1 MDPSNFIGADVG
13 INQEG
18 SKGRLNLSELKRLS
32 VTELSSPIELLD
44 SDSPVSK
51 ATGLMRDRRL
61 SECYVGE
68 KERTAIVTLRNVLK
82 VQNFASTKL
91 STIMSYIP
99 RLNENYSVADAA
111 SMMFEHRIRS
121 LPIYRNGKPIGKID
135 SHSIIERLVES
146 RPEARV
152 DRLMTPDPI
161 TIEERDDIGKARR
174 VMIRRKIDQLPVTRD
189 GKLVACVSSESIVF
203 HLPPTTDRDSK
214 GDVRLGRSEIPVK
227 EFQHIDVVRS
237 DVKDTIKKVFA
248 DMKKLQRTYSVVTTF
263 DDEIQGIVTHRDFMK
278 LLAEAKPTND
288 GVPMYMVGLPDEAF
302 EAEAAREKF
311 TRIVNLIRKGYP
323 DTLEARAIIKAG
335 ETKSARKRYRVQVF
349 LMTPRTRYNYSASGF
364 ELPDVFDEIE
374 QWAKKLVTR
383 YNRKPRRVRADP
395 GSISSAR
402 QTLWTS

>member
-1 MDPSNFIGADVG
+1 
-13 INQEG
+13 
-18 SKGRLNLSELKRLS
+18 LNLSELQRLP

-44 SDSPVSK
+44 SDSHVSK
-51 ATGLMRDRRL
+51 ATGLMRDRGL

-68 KERTAIVTLRNVLK
+68 RERTAIVTLRDVLK
-82 VQNFASTKL
+82 VQNSASTKL

-135 SHSIIERLVES
+135 SRSIIERLVES

-174 VMIRRKIDQLPVTRD
+174 IMIRRKIDQLPVTTD

-203 HLPPTTDRDSK
+203 HLLPTTDRDSK

-227 EFQHIDVVRS
+227 EFQDTDMVQS

-335 ETKSARKRYRVQVF
+335 ETKSARRRYRVQVF

-364 ELPDVFDEIE
+364 SCSAEHLELKLFAVVF
-374 QWAKKLVTR
+374 WK
-383 YNRKPRRVRADP
+383 RANH
-395 GSISSAR
+395 
-402 QTLWTS
+402 